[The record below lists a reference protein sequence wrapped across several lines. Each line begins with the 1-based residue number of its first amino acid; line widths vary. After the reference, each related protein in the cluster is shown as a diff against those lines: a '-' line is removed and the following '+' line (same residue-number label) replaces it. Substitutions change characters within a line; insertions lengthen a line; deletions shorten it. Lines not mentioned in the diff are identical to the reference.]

1 MQRDLY
7 DEPLNGYTSDEQ
19 LVALL
24 EGEILPCEN

>member
-1 MQRDLY
+1 MQRDLN

-24 EGEILPCEN
+24 EGEIIRP